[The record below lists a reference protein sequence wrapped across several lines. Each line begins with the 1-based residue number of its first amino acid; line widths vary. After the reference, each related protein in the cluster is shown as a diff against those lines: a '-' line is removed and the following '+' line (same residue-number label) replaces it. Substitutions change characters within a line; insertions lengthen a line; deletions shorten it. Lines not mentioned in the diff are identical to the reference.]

1 MIIVVVGGVIFVAD
15 VVNDPAALSAQRQ
28 VMELTC
34 ILTLTRE

>member
-1 MIIVVVGGVIFVAD
+1 MMIIVIGDVIFVAD
-15 VVNDPAALSAQRQ
+15 RVNDPASLSAQRQ